1 MAPEERTA
9 ESLEMRDC
17 VVPRLGRSQR
27 PAQGDSPGQQDAQPQ
42 QQKARLME
50 AKAPQQLSGLIARV
64 LLEIV
69 LRGAIQK
76 VHEPRILGL
85 GKPVHDL
92 ANEQVEVQLAPQY
105 A

>member
-1 MAPEERTA
+1 
-9 ESLEMRDC
+9 
-17 VVPRLGRSQR
+17 
-27 PAQGDSPGQQDAQPQ
+27 
-42 QQKARLME
+42 ME

-76 VHEPRILGL
+76 VHELRILGL

-92 ANEQVEVQLAPQY
+92 ADEQVEVQLAPQY
-105 A
+105 AQRAAPSAIQNGLGHAQDPPETADDSAHRRYFDVARRVSDQVHIASL